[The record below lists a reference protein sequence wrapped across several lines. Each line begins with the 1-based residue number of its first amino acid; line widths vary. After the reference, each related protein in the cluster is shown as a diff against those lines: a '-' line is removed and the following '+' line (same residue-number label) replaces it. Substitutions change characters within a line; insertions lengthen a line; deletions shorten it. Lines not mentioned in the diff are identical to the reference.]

1 MNNAILSTC
10 VPNEEQMQLAKR
22 EAENFIKNQKSDFK
36 KLNDNVE
43 ENKKRIE
50 ETGDK
55 IEKCGQQKIEDIKGK
70 SFLNLVT
77 GDVLKT
83 ALVDLTQDQLTS
95 IYKPLLDLLD
105 ITNRNLETIS
115 KINQGIMALQFIM
128 AYQVVAN
135 TKVETERAERISQL
149 SEKIKNGNITLEELI
164 DLASETS
171 ELQEK
176 RAIEIN
182 NILQKLSDE
191 NTTINDKINK
201 LNKRVEERHADVLK
215 KIRDT
220 NNDVNDVREQL
231 ELRIKETGEKREQL
245 AEQVDKYHID
255 VLKKIES
262 TNNAVDG
269 VEEQLELK
277 IKETDEKRE
286 QLAGQVDNYRA
297 DLIEKIEASNSAV
310 NGIKEQLELRINGTD
325 KKTEEY
331 YESLKSLSDVH
342 ENRLNLLEKKTFFDS
357 IFYKVFVGA
366 VALCAL
372 ILSFLTL
379 CG

>member
-43 ENKKRIE
+43 ENKKTIE
-50 ETGDK
+50 KTGDK

-182 NILQKLSDE
+182 NSLQKLSDE
-191 NTTINDKINK
+191 NTTIKKRLELKIK
-201 LNKRVEERHADVLK
+201 EEDERNELLARQVNEYHNDVLG

-220 NNDVNDVREQL
+220 NNTIDGIKERL
-231 ELRIKETGEKREQL
+231 ELRIKEANEK
-245 AEQVDKYHID
+245 
-255 VLKKIES
+255 
-262 TNNAVDG
+262 N
-269 VEEQLELK
+269 
-277 IKETDEKRE
+277 
-286 QLAGQVDNYRA
+286 
-297 DLIEKIEASNSAV
+297 EAYFD
-310 NGIKEQLELRINGTD
+310 Q
-325 KKTEEY
+325 
-331 YESLKSLSDVH
+331 LKSVSDAY
-342 ENRLNLLEKKTFFDS
+342 ENRLNKLEKRSFFDS
-357 IFYKVFVGA
+357 VLYKVFIGVA
-366 VALCAL
+366 ALCAL